1 MFRSGEDV
9 KELDDRFYLEAVSK
23 PLFIFGESETGCDVC
38 PGRSTEAL
46 VNHTEC
52 DEDAEREAGVGYQL
66 SGTTSVFASS
76 YLIGE
81 NMTFSSFSP
90 SQCRSSLRARFKL
103 S

>member
-1 MFRSGEDV
+1 M
-9 KELDDRFYLEAVSK
+9 KELDDCFYLEAVSK

-52 DEDAEREAGVGYQL
+52 DEDAKREACVGYQL
-66 SGTTSVFASS
+66 SGITSVFASS

-90 SQCRSSLRARFKL
+90 SQCRSSLRARFKFEL
-103 S
+103 QMDE